1 MLRIYQ
7 PINKA
12 RAAATYRIVC
22 RLAHKAP
29 IAARAARVPCSRAA
43 HMLKERILGLEG
55 PIVALR
61 AHWHDA
67 GGDGRCAIPYI
78 IIRLR
83 ARV

>member
-1 MLRIYQ
+1 
-7 PINKA
+7 
-12 RAAATYRIVC
+12 
-22 RLAHKAP
+22 
-29 IAARAARVPCSRAA
+29 
-43 HMLKERILGLEG
+43 MLKERILGLEG